1 VSAAA
6 YDVPATRPRPVRPPY
21 RVPDSIPI
29 SKVRAFVAELGI
41 PAEDLRDFTCGVSG
55 VYVEVYARDKTGQ
68 KYYDAGSGSTAV
80 HRISIPLD
88 RTA

>member
-1 VSAAA
+1 
-6 YDVPATRPRPVRPPY
+6 
-21 RVPDSIPI
+21 
-29 SKVRAFVAELGI
+29 VAELGI